1 MFQDACSGLLGT
13 LMPIVIA
20 WRERRGRMDFG
31 IGAGMI
37 VNESGWFVTAGHILM
52 EIHKLTEMCQ
62 LAPQAGRTKRRRG
75 RLLEPNDVTN
85 YVTVF
90 GTHDPKKVALI
101 KAEVGKEVDIG
112 VGKLEGYVPPPGH
125 KFPLFRRRDV
135 AQGELLCRVG
145 YPFVNDIGLQWSNEQ
160 RFHFTNLFPVP
171 QFANEALVSRFIQ
184 LPTGRWIETSS
195 PGLKGQSGGPL
206 VDADGFICGIQV
218 NTHHYPLGFGG
229 DGINQ
234 VLNVGR
240 AVHVETVRQFL
251 DTKGIR
257 YETEEAR
264 NHGVEHNFNLHGG
277 KHQPNSS

>member
-1 MFQDACSGLLGT
+1 MN
-13 LMPIVIA
+13 
-20 WRERRGRMDFG
+20 FG

-52 EIHKLTEMCQ
+52 EIHKLTKMQEMHR
-62 LAPQAGRTKRRRG
+62 LAQQAGRKKGRRPK
-75 RLLEPNDVTN
+75 PNDVTN
-85 YVTVF
+85 YVAVF
-90 GTHDPKKVALI
+90 GTHDPKKVTLRE
-101 KAEVGKEVDIG
+101 AEVKRGVDIG
-112 VGKLEGYVPPPGH
+112 VGKLDGYIPPPGH

-145 YPFVNDIGLQWSNEQ
+145 YPFVNDIGMKWSNEQ
-160 RFHFTNLFPVP
+160 CFHFTNLFPVP

-218 NTHHYPLGFGG
+218 NTHHYPLGFRG
-229 DGINQ
+229 DGSNQ

-240 AVHVETVRQFL
+240 AVHAETVRQFL
-251 DTKGIR
+251 DTKGHSIR
-257 YETEEAR
+257 NR
-264 NHGVEHNFNLHGG
+264 GG
-277 KHQPNSS
+277 

>member
-1 MFQDACSGLLGT
+1 
-13 LMPIVIA
+13 
-20 WRERRGRMDFG
+20 MDFG

-52 EIHKLTEMCQ
+52 EIHKLAQ
-62 LAPQAGRTKRRRG
+62 QAGRTKGRRQK
-75 RLLEPNDVTN
+75 PNDVTN

-90 GTHDPKKVALI
+90 GTHDPKKVTLT
-101 KAEVGKEVDIG
+101 EVEVQGEVDIG
-112 VGKLEGYVPPPGH
+112 VGKLDGYIPPPVH
-125 KFPLFRRRDV
+125 KFPRFRRRDV

-145 YPFVNDIGLQWSNEQ
+145 YPFVDDIGLKWSNE
-160 RFHFTNLFPVP
+160 RFQFTNLFPVP

-195 PGLKGQSGGPL
+195 PGLRGQSGGPL
-206 VDADGFICGIQV
+206 VDADGYICGIQV
-218 NTHHYPLGFGG
+218 NTHHYPLGFRGG
-229 DGINQ
+229 GRNQ

-257 YETEEAR
+257 YEIEDR
-264 NHGVEHNFNLHGG
+264 NHG
-277 KHQPNSS
+277 